1 MESALRASGRFK
13 RQDQSV
19 SALLN
24 EGVGA
29 FFGLAHGWSPSWIEA
44 TDLNENVTRSSLGSV
59 ALNIADL
66 AEHAIDA
73 VPDRVALIS
82 GDEQLTY
89 AQLEEKANRLAHYLI
104 DQGVKKDDKV
114 GLYCRNRIEIV
125 IAMLGIVKAGA
136 ILVNVNFRYVEG
148 ELKYL
153 FENSDMVALVH
164 ERRYA
169 DRVAN
174 VLPETP
180 NVKTIL
186 AVEDGSDDDFQRYGG
201 VEFYSA
207 LEQGSPDRD
216 FGERSADD
224 IYLLYTGGTTGFP
237 KGVMWRH
244 EDIYRVLFGGTDFAT
259 GEFVKDEYDLA
270 KAAAENPPMIRYP
283 IPPMIHGAT
292 QSATWMSLFSG
303 QTMVLAPEFDADEV
317 WQTIEKHKVNLL
329 FFTGDAMARPLLDAL
344 TKLHDGGHEPDLS
357 SLFLLASTAA
367 LFSTSIK
374 EKFLE
379 LLPNRVI
386 TDSIGSSETGFGG
399 TSIVAK
405 GQSHTGGPRV
415 TIDHRTVVLDEDG
428 NEVKPG
434 SGVRGM
440 IAKKG
445 NIPVGYYKDEK
456 KTAET
461 FKTFNGVRYAIPGDY
476 AEVDEDGSVTMLG
489 RGSQSINSG
498 GEKIYPEEVE
508 AALKGHPDVFDALGG
523 RCARRALRQLRRRRR
538 APPPRHQPV
547 AGRTRHVR
555 APGDRGIQS
564 AAQGLVGRRDPPD
577 TGRQARLPVG
587 QGHHR
592 GAARRRRAR
601 QPCGNRNLMRTE
613 LCDRF
618 GIDYP
623 IFVFTPSEKVAAAVS
638 KAGGLGVLGCVRF
651 NEADDLENVLC
662 WMDENT
668 DGKPYGVDIVMPAKV
683 PQEGSAVDIDKLIPQ
698 SHRDFVTKTLADLGV
713 PPLPDDEERN
723 EGVLGW
729 LHSVARSHVEVAL
742 QASDQADRQR
752 ARLAARRTSSTRRT
766 RPACRWPRWRAAP
779 STRSATSRTA
789 STSWWRRAT
798 RPAATPVRS
807 VRWCCGRKSL
817 TRLAVRRP
825 CWRRAASAPAG
836 RWPPRWRSARKASG
850 WARRSSRPPNTTSAT
865 ASRAACRRFRRRC
878 CGPTPATRCA
888 AGSTPASPRAC

>member
-1 MESALRASGRFK
+1 M
-13 RQDQSV
+13 
-19 SALLN
+19 
-24 EGVGA
+24 
-29 FFGLAHGWSPSWIEA
+29 
-44 TDLNENVTRSSLGSV
+44 

-73 VPDRVALIS
+73 VPDRVALIC
-82 GDEQLTY
+82 GDEQVTY
-89 AQLEEKANRLAHYLI
+89 AQLEDKANRLAHYLI
-104 DQGVKKDDKV
+104 DRGVKKDDKV

-136 ILVNVNFRYVEG
+136 ILVNVNYRYVEG

-180 NVKTIL
+180 EVKTVLI
-186 AVEDGSDDDFQRYGG
+186 VEDGTEDPAGDFRKYSG

-207 LEQGSPDRD
+207 IAQGSPERD
-216 FGERSADD
+216 FGERNADD

-259 GEFVKDEYDLA
+259 GEFVKDEFDLA

-303 QTMVLAPEFDADEV
+303 QTTVLAPEFNADEV
-317 WQTIEKHKVNLL
+317 WKAIHDHKVNLL

-344 TKLHDGGHEPDLS
+344 ESAQQLGEEYDLS

-374 EKFLE
+374 ERLLE

-405 GQSHTGGPRV
+405 GEHHMGGPRV

-434 SGVRGM
+434 SGVRGV

-461 FKTFNGVRYAIPGDY
+461 FRTYNGVRYAIPGDY
-476 AEVDEDGSVTMLG
+476 AEVEADGTVTMLG
-489 RGSQSINSG
+489 RGSVSINSG

-508 AALKGHPDVFDALGG
+508 AALKGHPDVFDAL
-523 RCARRALRQLRRRRR
+523 
-538 APPPRHQPV
+538 V
-547 AGRTRHVR
+547 
-555 APGDRGIQS
+555 
-564 AAQGLVGRRDPPD
+564 VGVPDP
-577 TGRQARLPVG
+577 
-587 QGHHR
+587 
-592 GAARRRRAR
+592 
-601 QPCGNRNLMRTE
+601 
-613 LCDRF
+613 RF
-618 GIDYP
+618 GQH
-623 IFVFTPSEKVAAAVS
+623 VAAVIQP
-638 KAGGLGVLGCVRF
+638 R
-651 NEADDLENVLC
+651 
-662 WMDENT
+662 
-668 DGKPYGVDIVMPAKV
+668 
-683 PQEGSAVDIDKLIPQ
+683 EGARP
-698 SHRDFVTKTLADLGV
+698 TLADLDGFVRSEIAGYKV
-713 PPLPDDEERN
+713 PRSLWYVDEVKRSPAGKPDYRWAKDQTEERPADD
-723 EGVLGW
+723 V
-729 LHSVARSHVEVAL
+729 HASHVG
-742 QASDQADRQR
+742 
-752 ARLAARRTSSTRRT
+752 T
-766 RPACRWPRWRAAP
+766 AP
-779 STRSATSRTA
+779 
-789 STSWWRRAT
+789 
-798 RPAATPVRS
+798 
-807 VRWCCGRKSL
+807 
-817 TRLAVRRP
+817 
-825 CWRRAASAPAG
+825 
-836 RWPPRWRSARKASG
+836 
-850 WARRSSRPPNTTSAT
+850 
-865 ASRAACRRFRRRC
+865 
-878 CGPTPATRCA
+878 
-888 AGSTPASPRAC
+888 